1 MGKNIKPDEWL
12 RNEKKRI
19 RRRNS
24 KQKQKMREQI
34 YLNIDH
40 TK

>member
-1 MGKNIKPDEWL
+1 MKPDEWL
-12 RNEKKRI
+12 RNEKKKRI

-24 KQKQKMREQI
+24 KQKQKMCEQI